1 MSEFLKYSVAKLTCS
16 DYGFE
21 CPFVAQ
27 GDKIEDVIKEFGE
40 HTSEE
45 HGIEYQKEVLQQ
57 FILRK
62 QG

>member
-1 MSEFLKYSVAKLTCS
+1 MAKLTCS

-62 QG
+62 QGQ